1 MSADKRV
8 RYTKLFLKESL
19 IKLLKEK
26 PISRITIKELCEDAE
41 INRATYYAHYSDQ
54 FDQLKQIE
62 EELISGILS
71 NLNELSAETREKDLL
86 KIVENILVYINE
98 NAELCRVLLGR
109 NGDIDFQENI
119 IEIIQDQIPLIMQS
133 KKAIN
138 DSTVDDLFIYMS
150 TGSLG
155 IIRKWLF
162 NESDKRTPQEIA
174 SFIVKLTN
182 SGLILIQ
189 NNL

>member
-26 PISRITIKELCEDAE
+26 PISRITIKELCENAE

-62 EELISGILS
+62 EELISGILK
-71 NLNELSAETREKDLL
+71 NLNDISAETKEKDML
-86 KIVENILVYINE
+86 KIVENILIYINE

-119 IEIIQDQIPLIMQS
+119 IEIIQDQMPFIVQS
-133 KKAIN
+133 KKVVNNSI
-138 DSTVDDLFIYMS
+138 VDDLFIYMS
-150 TGSLG
+150 AGSLG

-162 NESDKRTPQEIA
+162 NDSDKRTPQELA
-174 SFIVKLTN
+174 TFIVGLTN
-182 SGLILIQ
+182 SGLKLIQ